1 MQKGNNGNTL
11 QVLEESNIDNTD
23 SINVDSV
30 SSIGSIKESAYSK
43 NRELIIM
50 AQGENEVNADRAT
63 EELVILNGGLVRTIA
78 MKFRDRGVEFEDLI
92 QIGTIG
98 LIKAIRSFDLE
109 RGTLFSTYAVPMIFG
124 EIRRTLRDD
133 GMIKVGRYY
142 KTLGVQLMRAKN
154 ELMMQYG
161 EDVPISVIAEAVG
174 VSVEEAATAFDA
186 MSAPLSLS
194 DFAYGEEDG
203 TLLEDTLAD
212 KDSLEYNKRFFERMA
227 LREAISKMNEQW
239 QKILVL
245 RFFRNKTQQQVANI
259 LGLTQV
265 KVSREEK
272 KIVEFLRKELS

>member
-1 MQKGNNGNTL
+1 
-11 QVLEESNIDNTD
+11 
-23 SINVDSV
+23 
-30 SSIGSIKESAYSK
+30 
-43 NRELIIM
+43 
-50 AQGENEVNADRAT
+50 
-63 EELVILNGGLVRTIA
+63 
-78 MKFRDRGVEFEDLI
+78 
-92 QIGTIG
+92 
-98 LIKAIRSFDLE
+98 LIKAIRSFDLD

-124 EIRRTLRDD
+124 EIRRTLRDE

-161 EDVPISVIAEAVG
+161 EDINISIIAKAVG
-174 VSVEEAATAFDA
+174 VSVEEASIALDA

-194 DFAYGEEDG
+194 DFVYGEEDG

-227 LREAISKMNEQW
+227 LREAIAKMNDRW
-239 QKILVL
+239 QKILIL
-245 RFFRNKTQQQVANI
+245 RFFRNKTQQQVADI

-272 KIVEFLRKELS
+272 KIVEFLKKDMK

>member
-1 MQKGNNGNTL
+1 MQKGNNGNTV
-11 QVLEESNIDNTD
+11 QALEEPNIENC
-23 SINVDSV
+23 
-30 SSIGSIKESAYSK
+30 GLKESAYSK
-43 NRELIIM
+43 NRELLIK
-50 AQGENEVNADRAT
+50 AQGNDELEAERAT
-63 EELVILNGGLVRTIA
+63 EELVILNSGLVRTIA
-78 MKFRDRGVEFEDLI
+78 IRFRERGVEFEDLV

-109 RGTLFSTYAVPMIFG
+109 RGTVFSTYAVPMIFG

-161 EDVPISVIAEAVG
+161 EDIHISVIAKAVG
-174 VSVEEAATAFDA
+174 VSVEEAAIAFDA

-194 DFAYGEEDG
+194 DFVYGEEDG
-203 TLLEDTLAD
+203 TLLEDTIAD
-212 KDSLEYNKRFFERMA
+212 KDSIEYNKRFFDRMA
-227 LREAISKMNEQW
+227 LREAISKMNERW
-239 QKILVL
+239 QRILIL
-245 RFFRNKTQQQVANI
+245 RFFRNKTQQQVADI

-272 KIVEFLRKELS
+272 KIVEFLRKELK